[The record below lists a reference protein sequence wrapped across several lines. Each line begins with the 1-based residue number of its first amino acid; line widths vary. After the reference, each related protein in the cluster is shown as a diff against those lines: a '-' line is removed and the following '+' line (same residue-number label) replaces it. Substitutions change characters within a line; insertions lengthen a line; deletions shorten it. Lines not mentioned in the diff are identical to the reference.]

1 MEPELY
7 IVTYPWNTEYAEAA
21 LTDDVKYD
29 YDRVERCP
37 LCVGEGFRAA
47 SGCNLARWHL
57 LTVGHRTSYT
67 PTAVSPS

>member
-37 LCVGEGFRAA
+37 LCGRRVSGGFWIPPAK
-47 SGCNLARWHL
+47 
-57 LTVGHRTSYT
+57 
-67 PTAVSPS
+67 

>member
-37 LCVGEGFRAA
+37 LCGRRVSGGFWIPPPR
-47 SGCNLARWHL
+47 SD
-57 LTVGHRTSYT
+57 TYQ
-67 PTAVSPS
+67 P